1 VRELRSRCIVSE
13 ARCLC
18 LFEAEDAAAVAA
30 LNEAARLP
38 LTRSWYRARSSV
50 LRTGQHAAD
59 HGQLKMTLDNCSF
72 SCDYIRIRYIRGR
85 HSFARK
91 GSTGMANSLQ
101 RPEELLPLTPAVF
114 NILLALAD
122 GEKHGYGIMLEVEAT
137 TNGQV
142 LMGPGTL
149 YGSIKR
155 MLAAG
160 LIEES
165 DERVDPEMDDPRRR
179 SYYRL
184 TDLGRRTLRMEAER
198 LASQVQIA
206 KAKNVLAIEF
216 SGGAA

>member
-1 VRELRSRCIVSE
+1 
-13 ARCLC
+13 
-18 LFEAEDAAAVAA
+18 
-30 LNEAARLP
+30 
-38 LTRSWYRARSSV
+38 
-50 LRTGQHAAD
+50 
-59 HGQLKMTLDNCSF
+59 
-72 SCDYIRIRYIRGR
+72 
-85 HSFARK
+85 
-91 GSTGMANSLQ
+91 MANSLQ

-122 GEKHGYGIMLEVEAT
+122 GEKHGYGIMLEVDAN

-179 SYYRL
+179 AYYRL
-184 TDLGRRTLRMEAER
+184 TDLGKRTLRMEAER

-206 KAKNVLAIEF
+206 KAKNVPAAEL